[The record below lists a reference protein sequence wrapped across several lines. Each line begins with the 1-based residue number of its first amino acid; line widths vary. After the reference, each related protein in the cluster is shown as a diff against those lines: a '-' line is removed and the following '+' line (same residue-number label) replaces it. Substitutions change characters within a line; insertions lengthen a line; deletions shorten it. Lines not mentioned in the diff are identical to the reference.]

1 MEADMP
7 NTTVAPSPQGRLT
20 AREQEVLLLVAQGL
34 TNAQIAQR
42 FWISKHTVNVHVG
55 SILGKLGAGNR
66 TQAVSVAVRHGLIS
80 YG

>member
-1 MEADMP
+1 MTEAA
-7 NTTVAPSPQGRLT
+7 VAPPPLGPLT

-55 SILGKLGAGNR
+55 SILGKLRAGNR
-66 TQAVSVAVRHGLIS
+66 TQAVSVAVQHGLIS